1 MTNEFFEDFTDL
13 NKPVTKILLKNKAS
27 LVIAIKLA
35 SGVSLSDHKSPG
47 PAKIL
52 VLKGAV
58 RYRSENHNIILKP
71 YEEFLIPLDDLHSVA
86 GEENSILLL
95 MINHEGY

>member
-1 MTNEFFEDFTDL
+1 MTNEFFEDFTNL
-13 NKPVTKILLKNKAS
+13 TKPATKILLKNKAS
-27 LVIAIKLA
+27 NVIAIKLA
-35 SGVSLSDHKSPG
+35 IGVTLSDHKSPG

-58 RYRSENHNIILKP
+58 IYRSENNNIILKP
-71 YEEFLIPLDDLHSVA
+71 YEEFLIPLEDIHSVT
-86 GEENSILLL
+86 GEENSIFLL